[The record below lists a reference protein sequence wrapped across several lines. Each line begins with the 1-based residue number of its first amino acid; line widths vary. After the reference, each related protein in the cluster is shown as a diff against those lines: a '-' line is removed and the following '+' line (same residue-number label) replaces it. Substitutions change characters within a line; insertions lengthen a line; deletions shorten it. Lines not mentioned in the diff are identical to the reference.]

1 MKNHENINVALK
13 VSKSA
18 FSLQF
23 NEGNLESD
31 IYDSTTY
38 QKKNTT
44 ILPTLGILKHA
55 GRMKRNTRNRDII
68 FVTTGREIL
77 TSHIPI
83 IFPSF
88 ELKSKSPLFF
98 MI

>member
-1 MKNHENINVALK
+1 MLVETMKNQENINGALK
-13 VSKSA
+13 VLKSA

-44 ILPTLGILKHA
+44 ILPTLRH
-55 GRMKRNTRNRDII
+55 
-68 FVTTGREIL
+68 
-77 TSHIPI
+77 P
-83 IFPSF
+83 
-88 ELKSKSPLFF
+88 
-98 MI
+98 